1 MEEKWKKKF
10 MVLAYVDDLAIVANS
25 EEEMTRLVE
34 RFMKYVV
41 RKKLVLNINKTKMM
55 VFGKEGKE
63 RSYV

>member
-10 MVLAYVDDLAIVANS
+10 MVLAFVDDLAIVANS